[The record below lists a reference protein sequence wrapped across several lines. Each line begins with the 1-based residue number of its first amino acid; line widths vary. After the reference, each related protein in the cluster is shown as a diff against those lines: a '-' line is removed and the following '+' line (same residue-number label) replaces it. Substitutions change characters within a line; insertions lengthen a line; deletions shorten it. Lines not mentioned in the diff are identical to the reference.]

1 MSRFFRGDS
10 DSDSDVTSS
19 SSEESFYSSDEEQSE
34 EEKEQIKAPA
44 GGFNRFMRGGADD
57 DSDDDEDVKRVV
69 KSAKD
74 KRYDEMTA
82 SVKIVENALKINDW
96 VTIASEFDK
105 LSKLISKA
113 ANLFSTSGTPK
124 FYIRC
129 LVHLEDGLKDALD
142 NKKKMNASNA
152 KALNSMRQKL
162 RKNNKTYEKDL
173 EEFRKN
179 PADDEGAADDES
191 DDSYFKKDDD
201 SESESD
207 SDDEAAPGVNKWL
220 KKTEKPAKGKK
231 EAPKKKVEI
240 AAPTQVADAD
250 DGFATVGKGGKIAEY
265 TSENLFKKLNEI
277 VEARGKKNT
286 DRAEQLSILGKLL
299 AVAGSPYQK
308 IKVLL
313 VLVSSQFDYVPSI
326 TGYMPIDSWKR
337 AEEHINNLFTTLEKN
352 PDIKVFEEAEEID
365 EEDKEAVKNA
375 TQIRGSIASFVE
387 RLDEEFI
394 KSLQIIDPHTPEYL
408 ARLTDQSSLY
418 AIIVRSQAYFESREL
433 TESLT
438 RVIMK
443 RLEHLYYKTAEVSKT
458 LEETVQKSLP
468 QNLKS
473 SIVKQT
479 EDIDELIHSLCV
491 YLYKNASSL
500 LRTRAML
507 CHVFHHALQ
516 GRFHVARDMLLMS
529 HLQDSIHQAD
539 IATQILHNRTM
550 VQLGL
555 CAFREGMIKEAHACL
570 QEISATGRVK
580 ELLAQGLQLQ
590 KYTNLTPEQ
599 EKQEKQR
606 QLPFHM
612 HINLELLECVYL
624 TCSMLLE
631 IPSMAAAGSN
641 PEARKKVISKPFRRL
656 LDYSERQVFA
666 GPPENTRDHIMGAS
680 KALATGDW
688 TKSRDLICS
697 IKIWELISNADK
709 IKEMLAHKIQEEGL
723 RTYLF
728 TYASYYST
736 VGLEQLGSMF
746 DLPAPAVYSIVSKM
760 IFNEEI
766 QASLDQVKGVVVLHR
781 VEPSRLQ
788 LLSLLFADKAASLVE
803 SNEKT
808 LEQKVA
814 TPGSN
819 TGLKQGQGNR
829 RYPAGDNKWNQT
841 RNKRSQVK
849 AGGRS

>member
-10 DSDSDVTSS
+10 DSDSEDLTSS
-19 SSEESFYSSDEEQSE
+19 SSEESFYSSEEEKSDGE
-34 EEKEQIKAPA
+34 EEKEKDQSKTAA
-44 GGFNRFMRGGADD
+44 QGGLNRFMRGGVDE

-82 SVKIVENALKINDW
+82 AVKVIDNGLKINDW

-105 LSKLISKA
+105 LTKLISKA
-113 ANLFSTSGTPK
+113 TTLISTSGVPK

-129 LVHLEDGLKDALD
+129 LVHLEDGLKEVLD
-142 NKKKMNASNA
+142 SKKKMNASNS

-162 RKNNKTYEKDL
+162 RKNNKAYEKDL
-173 EEFRKN
+173 EEFRKA
-179 PADDEGAADDES
+179 PVEEEGADDES
-191 DDSYFKKDDD
+191 DEKDEDSD
-201 SESESD
+201 SD
-207 SDDEAAPGVNKWL
+207 SDDESSAGVNKWL
-220 KKTEKPAKGKK
+220 KKSADK
-231 EAPKKKVEI
+231 PKKDATKKKTVEAASAQDI
-240 AAPTQVADAD
+240 AADID
-250 DGFATVGKGGKIAEY
+250 DGFTTVGKGGKVADY

-277 VEARGKKNT
+277 IEARGKKNT
-286 DRAEQLSILGKLL
+286 DRTEQITILNKLL
-299 AVAGSPYQK
+299 AVSATPYQK

-313 VLVSSQFDYVPSI
+313 VMVSSQFDYVPSI
-326 TGYMPIDSWKR
+326 TGYMPIESWKR
-337 AEEHINNLFTTLEKN
+337 AEEHINSLFKTLEEH
-352 PDIKVFEEAEEID
+352 PEIKVFEDAEEID

-375 TQIRGSIASFVE
+375 TEVRGSIASFIE

-408 ARLTDQSSLY
+408 ARLSDQSSLY
-418 AIIVRSQAYFESREL
+418 SIIVRSQAYFESRNL

-458 LEETVQKSLP
+458 LEESVQKSLP
-468 QNLKS
+468 DSLKS
-473 SIVKQT
+473 HIVDQT
-479 EDIDELIHSLCV
+479 EDVTKLIHSLCV

-507 CHVFHHALQ
+507 CHVFHHSIHD
-516 GRFHVARDMLLMS
+516 RFHVARDMLLMS

-539 IATQILHNRTM
+539 VATQILHNRTM

-555 CAFREGMIKEAHACL
+555 CAFREGMVKEAHACL
-570 QEISATGRVK
+570 QEISGTGRVK

-599 EKQEKQR
+599 EKLEKQR

-680 KALATGDW
+680 KALAAGDW
-688 TKSRDLICS
+688 IKSRDLICS
-697 IKIWELISNADK
+697 IKIWELIANPEH
-709 IKEMLAHKIQEEGL
+709 IKEMLARKIQEEGL

-746 DLPAPAVYSIVSKM
+746 DLAAPAVYSIVSKM
-760 IFNEEI
+760 IFSEEI

-788 LLSLLFADKAASLVE
+788 VLSLLFADKAASLVE

-814 TPGSN
+814 TPGNN
-819 TGLKQGQGNR
+819 TGLKTGQGNR